1 MNINQLKAFVS
12 IVEKGTFSAAARGLG
27 ISQPAVS
34 LQIQALEE
42 FLGVDLLDRRT
53 KKVQLTEAGKLFYP
67 TALRIVAQ
75 VDSVQHQLE
84 ELGDQ
89 VKGRLTVGGSTIPG
103 EYVLPKLL
111 GRFKKEYPDVSITL
125 KIADTV
131 EITDQIVLGEL
142 QIGLIGA
149 KPAAGQ
155 LSAQPFLNDEL
166 VFIVPMGHE
175 FAGKRSI
182 SLDDLRKA
190 DFIMR
195 EHGSGTRQT
204 IESHLFKQGLTLE
217 DLNIVME
224 LGSTEAVVNAVSAGL
239 GVSFVSKW
247 AAERSLKLGEISTVK
262 LSGVAL
268 VRDLYL
274 VVGKHAPTRSMQAFL
289 SFVEALDVNEI
300 KP

>member
-1 MNINQLKAFVS
+1 MNINQLRAFVT
-12 IVEKGTFSAAARGLG
+12 IVEKGTFSAAARTLG

-42 FLGVDLLDRRT
+42 FLGVDLLDRKT

-67 TALRIVAQ
+67 TALQIVTK
-75 VDSVQHQLE
+75 VDNAQHQLE

-111 GRFKKEYPDVSITL
+111 GRFKKEYPDVAITL
-125 KIADTV
+125 KIADTE
-131 EITDQIVLGEL
+131 EITDQIVSGEL
-142 QIGLIGA
+142 QVGLIGA
-149 KPAAGQ
+149 KPTVGQ
-155 LSAQPFLNDEL
+155 LSARPFLNDEL
-166 VFIVPMGHE
+166 VFIVPKGHE
-175 FAGKRSI
+175 FTSKRSI
-182 SLDDLRKA
+182 SFNDLRKA

-204 IESHLFKQGLTLE
+204 IENHLFKQGLTLE
-217 DLNIVME
+217 DLNAVME
-224 LGSTEAVVNAVSAGL
+224 LGSTEAVINAVSAGL
-239 GVSFVSKW
+239 GVSIVSKW
-247 AAERSLKLGEISTVK
+247 AAERSLKLGEISIVK
-262 LSGVAL
+262 LPGPAL

-274 VVGKHAPTRSMQAFL
+274 VAGKHAPTRSMQAFL